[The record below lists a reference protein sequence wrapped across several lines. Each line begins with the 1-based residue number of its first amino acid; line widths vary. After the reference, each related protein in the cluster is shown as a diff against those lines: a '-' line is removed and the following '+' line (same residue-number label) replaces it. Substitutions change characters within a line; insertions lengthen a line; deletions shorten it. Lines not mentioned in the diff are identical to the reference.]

1 MSLSQLAKK
10 ANEAYNNAV
19 SAQKNGDWAG
29 YGSYLNEL
37 QKYLNQMAA
46 DSSTDTAV
54 SDDAA
59 DSNNDTAA
67 MQDDDASAPT
77 DGQAA

>member
-37 QKYLNQMAA
+37 QKYLNQMSA
-46 DSSTDTAV
+46 DSSTETSSSAG
-54 SDDAA
+54 A
-59 DSNNDTAA
+59 DGGNNDTAA
-67 MQDDDASAPT
+67 MQDDDASART